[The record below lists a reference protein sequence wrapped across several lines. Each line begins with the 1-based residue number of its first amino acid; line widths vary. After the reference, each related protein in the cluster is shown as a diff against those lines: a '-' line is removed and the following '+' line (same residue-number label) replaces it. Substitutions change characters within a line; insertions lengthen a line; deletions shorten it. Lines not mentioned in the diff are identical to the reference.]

1 MAVEIG
7 ITHILDLLVFIIVLG
22 VLVTEKIDK
31 TALALIGATCVAIVL
46 FLFPQPD
53 PNAPGQFLNIREVI
67 RGLPWDTV
75 IFIFCMMMIVAM
87 SALSGLIQWLAV
99 VAIQLTKGKPQ
110 TLYFAFII
118 LTFFVSFFFDTV
130 TTMLILAPLTIEIM
144 KVLNQDFR
152 PYLIT
157 EAIVAN
163 FGSIPS
169 LIGSVPNIVIGNEAQ
184 INFLEFLI
192 ILGPLT
198 IIFLLT
204 SLPIFLYFHR
214 PILKKQQE
222 ITDIDMRIFLLDAT
236 VVIKQEQTFLIS
248 ILGIVILVLGFTVGN
263 FFNMGPVLTAMI
275 AMTFLL
281 IETRDSIG
289 ETLKEVQWG
298 TVFFIIG
305 LLIIVQAIDDLG
317 LIELAAQILQ
327 PVIADVPSFSGV
339 FMVNIAGALS
349 GVIDN
354 IPISAA
360 LAPVATA
367 LGKAVV
373 SINAK
378 YLALGL
384 IVGVNVG
391 GYLTPIASPANILAL
406 SFSEKEHTPISF
418 IEFAK
423 LGTTLSILHLII
435 ASLYFFLF
443 DSLITSLLNAL

>member
-7 ITHILDLLVFIIVLG
+7 ITHILVLLVFIIVLG

-87 SALSGLIQWLAV
+87 SARSGLFQWLAV

-184 INFLEFLI
+184 INFL
-192 ILGPLT
+192 
-198 IIFLLT
+198 
-204 SLPIFLYFHR
+204 
-214 PILKKQQE
+214 
-222 ITDIDMRIFLLDAT
+222 
-236 VVIKQEQTFLIS
+236 
-248 ILGIVILVLGFTVGN
+248 
-263 FFNMGPVLTAMI
+263 
-275 AMTFLL
+275 
-281 IETRDSIG
+281 
-289 ETLKEVQWG
+289 
-298 TVFFIIG
+298 
-305 LLIIVQAIDDLG
+305 
-317 LIELAAQILQ
+317 
-327 PVIADVPSFSGV
+327 
-339 FMVNIAGALS
+339 
-349 GVIDN
+349 
-354 IPISAA
+354 
-360 LAPVATA
+360 
-367 LGKAVV
+367 
-373 SINAK
+373 
-378 YLALGL
+378 
-384 IVGVNVG
+384 
-391 GYLTPIASPANILAL
+391 
-406 SFSEKEHTPISF
+406 
-418 IEFAK
+418 
-423 LGTTLSILHLII
+423 
-435 ASLYFFLF
+435 
-443 DSLITSLLNAL
+443 